1 MQMKRWF
8 ELLFY
13 VTFGAGMA
21 FGMSSFTMLSGLNE
35 IVTGP
40 WVVVAIVLAGL
51 LCSVIASS
59 VAELA
64 SMFPSAP
71 GVRTYLKAAFD
82 NRVSLMLVYLYLI
95 FMVLVA
101 AVEAY
106 MFALVLGAVFPAVP
120 AVAAVLG
127 IIGFTVV
134 VNVLGLELPKTMQ
147 IVTTLLLIVLIMG
160 LGAVGITRGTQP
172 PGAHEG
178 WEQAAKVPAAIGMAV
193 YLFIGFEWITMLGM
207 RPDSYRRTIPLSMPL
222 AIATN
227 VVAYSCVAF
236 GFWRLLPHAAII
248 AGTTPQVPFFTALL
262 GSGGPY
268 LALGISFLAIFSTFN
283 AGVMGGSRL
292 MYALSREG
300 ILPGWCARMNERGAP
315 VGGVLTLGTLSALA
329 ALVVV
334 TWHLEILAAVIG
346 SAFVCFVY
354 AAFMLAVIKLRR
366 TRPQARRSFRTR
378 VPEWLQWA
386 IAGAFPL
393 LGLSSLVS
401 QPGPKSI
408 PIVGALAFVAAAALL
423 TRWSHAR
430 TEKSKRATPYRP
442 VLEPEA

>member
-1 MQMKRWF
+1 MKRWF

-35 IVTGP
+35 IVSGP
-40 WVVVAIVLAGL
+40 WVVVAIVIAGL
-51 LCSVIASS
+51 LCAAISSS

-64 SMFPSAP
+64 SMYPSAP

-82 NRVSLMLVYLYLI
+82 NRPSLMLVYLYLI

-106 MFALVLGAVFPAVP
+106 MFALVLGSIFPQVSQYVTVIALI
-120 AVAAVLG
+120 A
-127 IIGFTVV
+127 FTVV
-134 VNVLGLELPKTMQ
+134 VNLYGLELPKTMQ
-147 IVTTLLLIVLIMG
+147 IVTTLLLIALVMVLGI
-160 LGAVGITRGTQP
+160 VGTVKGGQP
-172 PGAHEG
+172 PAANEG
-178 WEQAAKVPAAIGMAV
+178 WGQAAQVPAAVGMAV

-207 RPDSYRRTIPLSMPL
+207 RPDSYKRTIPLSMPL

-227 VVAYSCVAF
+227 VVAYSFVAI

-248 AGTTPQVPFFTALL
+248 AGTTPQVPYFVALM
-262 GSGGPY
+262 GRPGAY
-268 LALGISFLAIFSTFN
+268 LALAISFLAIFSTFN

-292 MYALSREG
+292 IYALTREG
-300 ILPGWCARMNERGAP
+300 ILPKWCAKMNERGAP
-315 VGGVLTLGTLSALA
+315 VGGILTLGTLAALA
-329 ALVVV
+329 AVVVV
-334 TWHLEILAAVIG
+334 TWRLEVLAAVIG

-354 AAFMLAVIKLRR
+354 SAFMLAVIKLRR
-366 TRPQARRSFRTR
+366 TRPQARRSFRTA
-378 VPEWLQWA
+378 VPEWAQWA
-386 IAGAFPL
+386 LAFALPL

-401 QPGPKSI
+401 QPGPKSV
-408 PIVGALAFVAAAALL
+408 PILGALAFTAAAALL

-430 TEKSKRATPYRP
+430 TEKSNRATPYRP

>member
-35 IVTGP
+35 IVSGP

-127 IIGFTVV
+127 IIAFTVV

-147 IVTTLLLIVLIMG
+147 IVTTLLLIVLIMT

-172 PGAHEG
+172 PGAYEG
-178 WEQAAKVPAAIGMAV
+178 WEQAASVPAAIGMAV

-227 VVAYSCVAF
+227 VVAYSFVAF
-236 GFWRLLPHAAII
+236 GFWRLLPHAAIV
-248 AGTTPQVPFFTALL
+248 AGTTPQVPYFTALL
-262 GSGGPY
+262 GPGGPY

-300 ILPGWCARMNERGAP
+300 ILPGWCAKMNERGAP

-386 IAGAFPL
+386 IAVAFPL

-408 PIVGALAFVAAAALL
+408 PIVGALAFVASAALL

-430 TEKSKRATPYRP
+430 TEKSKRATPYRT

>member
-1 MQMKRWF
+1 MKRWF

-51 LCSVIASS
+51 LCAAISGS

-64 SMFPSAP
+64 SMYPSAP

-82 NRVSLMLVYLYLI
+82 NRLSLLLVYLYLI
-95 FMVLVA
+95 FMILVA
-101 AVEAY
+101 AVEAF
-106 MFALVLGAVFPAVP
+106 MFALVLSSVFPGVP
-120 AVAAVLG
+120 LLLAALG

-134 VNVLGLELPKTMQ
+134 VNLYGLELPQTMQ
-147 IVTTLLLIVLIMG
+147 IITTLLLVVLIIA
-160 LGAVGITRGTQP
+160 LGVVGMTRGTQVP
-172 PGAHEG
+172 AAGEG
-178 WEQAAKVPAAIGMAV
+178 WEQAARVPAAVGMAV

-227 VVAYSCVAF
+227 VVAYSLCAF
-236 GFWRLLPHAAII
+236 GFWRMLPHAVIV
-248 AGTTPQVPFFTALL
+248 AGTTPQVPYFTALL
-262 GSGGPY
+262 GTPGPY

-292 MYALSREG
+292 IYALTREG
-300 ILPGWCARMNERGAP
+300 ILPGWCAKMNERGAP
-315 VGGVLTLGTLSALA
+315 VGGILTLGTLA
-329 ALVVV
+329 ALTAVVVV
-334 TWHLEILAAVIG
+334 TWRLEVLAAVIG

-354 AAFMLAVIKLRR
+354 AAFMLAVIKLRK

-378 VPEWLQWA
+378 VPQPLQWA
-386 IAGAFPL
+386 IAVVFPL

-408 PIVGALAFVAAAALL
+408 PIAGALVFVATAALL

>member
-1 MQMKRWF
+1 MKRWF

-21 FGMSSFTMLSGLNE
+21 FGMSSLTMLSGLNE

-51 LCSVIASS
+51 LCAAISSS

-64 SMFPSAP
+64 SMYPSAP

-101 AVEAY
+101 AVEAF
-106 MFALVLGAVFPAVP
+106 MFALVLGSVFPAVP
-120 AVAAVLG
+120 LLLAALA

-134 VNVLGLELPKTMQ
+134 VNLYGLELPKTMQ
-147 IVTTLLLIVLIMG
+147 IVTTLLLIVLIIV
-160 LGAVGITRGTQP
+160 LAVVGITRGTQVP
-172 PGAHEG
+172 AADEG
-178 WEQAAKVPAAIGMAV
+178 WGQAARVPAAIGMAV

-227 VVAYSCVAF
+227 VVAYSLCAF
-236 GFWRLLPHAAII
+236 GFWRMLPHAAIV
-248 AGTTPQVPFFTALL
+248 AGTTPQIPYFTALL
-262 GSGGPY
+262 GPWGPY

-292 MYALSREG
+292 IYALTREG
-300 ILPGWCARMNERGAP
+300 ILPAWCAKMNERGAP
-315 VGGVLTLGTLSALA
+315 VGGIFTLGTLA
-329 ALVVV
+329 ALTAVVVV
-334 TWHLEILAAVIG
+334 TWRVEVLAAVIG

-354 AAFMLAVIKLRR
+354 AAFMLAVIKLRK
-366 TRPQARRSFRTR
+366 TRPQARRSFRTA

-386 IAGAFPL
+386 IAVAFPL

-408 PIVGALAFVAAAALL
+408 PIAGALVFVAAAALL

-430 TEKSKRATPYRP
+430 TEKSNRATPYRP

>member
-1 MQMKRWF
+1 MKRWF

-64 SMFPSAP
+64 SMYPSAP

-82 NRVSLMLVYLYLI
+82 NRLSLMLVYLYLI

-106 MFALVLGAVFPAVP
+106 MFGLVMRSVFPGVP
-120 AVAAVLG
+120 PLAAGLG
-127 IIGFTVV
+127 LIAFTVA
-134 VNVLGLELPKTMQ
+134 VNLRGLELPKTMQ
-147 IVTTLLLIVLIMG
+147 ICTTVLLIVLVMG
-160 LGAVGITRGTQP
+160 LGVMGMLRGGQP
-172 PGAHEG
+172 PAAHEG
-178 WEQAAKVPAAIGMAV
+178 WEQAAKIPAAVGMAV
-193 YLFIGFEWITMLGM
+193 YLFIGFEWVTMLGM
-207 RPDSYRRTIPLSMPL
+207 RPDSYKRTIPLSMPL

-227 VVAYSCVAF
+227 VVAYSLCAF
-236 GFWRLLPHAAII
+236 GFWRLLSHAQIV
-248 AGTTPQVPFFTALL
+248 AGTTPQVPYFTALL

-283 AGVMGGSRL
+283 AGIMGGSRL
-292 MYALSREG
+292 IYVLTREG
-300 ILPGWCARMNERGAP
+300 ILPAWCAKMNERGAP
-315 VGGVLTLGTLSALA
+315 VGGIFTLGTLTSLITV
-329 ALVVV
+329 VVV

-354 AAFMLAVIKLRR
+354 SAFMLAVIKLRR
-366 TRPQARRSFRTR
+366 TRPQARRSFRTA
-378 VPEWLQWA
+378 VPQWLQWT
-386 IAGAFPL
+386 IAAAFPL

-408 PIVGALAFVAAAALL
+408 PILGALAFTAVAALL

>member
-1 MQMKRWF
+1 MKRWF

-64 SMFPSAP
+64 SMFPSSP

-101 AVEAY
+101 AVEAF

-120 AVAAVLG
+120 LVAAVLG

-147 IVTTLLLIVLIMG
+147 IVTTLLLIALIMV
-160 LGAVGITRGTQP
+160 LGAVGITRGAQP
-172 PGAHEG
+172 PAGNEG
-178 WEQAAKVPAAIGMAV
+178 WAQAARVPAAVGMAV

-207 RPDSYRRTIPLSMPL
+207 RPDSYKRTIPLSMPL

-236 GFWRLLPHAAII
+236 GFWRLLPHAAIV
-248 AGTTPQVPFFTALL
+248 AGTTPQVPYFTALL
-262 GSGGPY
+262 GPTGPY

-300 ILPGWCARMNERGAP
+300 ILPGWCAKMNERGAP
-315 VGGVLTLGTLSALA
+315 VGGVLTLGTLAALTG
-329 ALVVV
+329 LVVV
-334 TWHLEILAAVIG
+334 TWRLEVLAAVIG

-366 TRPQARRSFRTR
+366 TRPQARRSFRTA
-378 VPEWLQWA
+378 VPEWLQWG
-386 IAGAFPL
+386 IAAAFPL

-408 PIVGALAFVAAAALL
+408 PILGALAFVAVAALL

-430 TEKSKRATPYRP
+430 TEKSKRATPYHP

>member
-1 MQMKRWF
+1 MKRWF

-40 WVVVAIVLAGL
+40 WVVVAIVLAGS
-51 LCSVIASS
+51 LCAAIASS

-64 SMFPSAP
+64 SMYPSSP

-82 NRVSLMLVYLYLI
+82 NRVSLMLVYLYLT

-101 AVEAY
+101 AVEAF
-106 MFALVLGAVFPAVP
+106 MFALVLGSVVP
-120 AVAAVLG
+120 EVPRVAAALG

-134 VNVLGLELPKTMQ
+134 VNLFGLELPKTMQ
-147 IVTTLLLIVLIMG
+147 IVTTLLLIVLIVV
-160 LGAVGITRGTQP
+160 LGVVGITRGAELPAAT
-172 PGAHEG
+172 EG
-178 WEQAAKVPAAIGMAV
+178 WAQAAKVPAAIGMAV

-207 RPDSYRRTIPLSMPL
+207 RPDSYKRTIPLSMPL

-227 VVAYSCVAF
+227 VVAYSLCAF
-236 GFWRLLPHAAII
+236 GFWRLLPHAAIV
-248 AGTTPQVPFFTALL
+248 AGTTPQVPYFTALL
-262 GSGGPY
+262 GPTGPY

-292 MYALSREG
+292 IYALTREG
-300 ILPGWCARMNERGAP
+300 ILPSWCAKMNERGAP
-315 VGGVLTLGTLSALA
+315 VGGILTLGTLTALVVM
-329 ALVVV
+329 VVV
-334 TWHLEILAAVIG
+334 TWELEVLAAVIG

-408 PIVGALAFVAAAALL
+408 PVLGALAFVAVAALL

-430 TEKSKRATPYRP
+430 TEKSKRATPYRT

>member
-1 MQMKRWF
+1 MKRWF

-13 VTFGAGMA
+13 VTFCAGMA

-51 LCSVIASS
+51 LCVGISSS

-64 SMFPSAP
+64 SMYPSAP

-82 NRVSLMLVYLYLI
+82 NRISLMLVYLYLI
-95 FMVLVA
+95 FMILVA

-106 MFALVLGAVFPAVP
+106 MFGLVVHSIFPGVP
-120 AVAAVLG
+120 PLVSGVGL
-127 IIGFTVV
+127 ILFTVA
-134 VNVLGLELPKTMQ
+134 VNLRGLELPKTMQ
-147 IVTTLLLIVLIMG
+147 IVTTLLLIALVIVLGVMG
-160 LGAVGITRGTQP
+160 IVRGGQLP
-172 PGAHEG
+172 ASNEG

-193 YLFIGFEWITMLGM
+193 YLFIGFEWVTMLGM

-227 VVAYSCVAF
+227 VVAYSLVAI
-236 GFWRLLPHAAII
+236 GLWRLLPHATII
-248 AGTTPQVPFFTALL
+248 AGTTPQVPYFTALL
-262 GSGGPY
+262 GPAGPY
-268 LALGISFLAIFSTFN
+268 LALGVSFLAIFSTFN
-283 AGVMGGSRL
+283 AGIMGGSRL
-292 MYALSREG
+292 IYVLTREG
-300 ILPGWCARMNERGAP
+300 ILPGWCAKMNERGAP
-315 VGGVLTLGTLSALA
+315 VGGIFTLGTLATLA
-329 ALVVV
+329 AVVVV
-334 TWHLEILAAVIG
+334 TWRLEVLAAVIG

-366 TRPQARRSFRTR
+366 TRPQARRSFRTA
-378 VPEWLQWA
+378 VPQWLQYA
-386 IAGAFPL
+386 IAVAFPL

-401 QPGPKSI
+401 QPGPKSV
-408 PIVGALAFVAAAALL
+408 PVLGALAFTAAAALL

-430 TEKSKRATPYRP
+430 TEKSNRATPYRP

>member
-1 MQMKRWF
+1 MKRWF

-64 SMFPSAP
+64 SMFPSSP

-101 AVEAY
+101 AVEAF

-120 AVAAVLG
+120 LVAAVLG

-147 IVTTLLLIVLIMG
+147 IITTLLLIALIMV
-160 LGAVGITRGTQP
+160 LGAVGITRGAQP
-172 PGAHEG
+172 PAGNEG
-178 WEQAAKVPAAIGMAV
+178 WEQAARVPAAIGMAV

-207 RPDSYRRTIPLSMPL
+207 RPDSYKRTIPLSMPL

-236 GFWRLLPHAAII
+236 GFWRLLPHAAIV
-248 AGTTPQVPFFTALL
+248 AGTTPQVPYFTALL
-262 GSGGPY
+262 GPTGPY

-300 ILPGWCARMNERGAP
+300 ILPGWCAKMNERGAP
-315 VGGVLTLGTLSALA
+315 VGGVLTLGTLAALTG
-329 ALVVV
+329 LVVV
-334 TWHLEILAAVIG
+334 TWRLEVLAAVIG

-366 TRPQARRSFRTR
+366 TRPQARRSFRTA
-378 VPEWLQWA
+378 VPEWLQWG
-386 IAGAFPL
+386 IAVAFPL

-408 PIVGALAFVAAAALL
+408 PILGALAFTAVAALL

-430 TEKSKRATPYRP
+430 TEKSKRATPYHP

>member
-1 MQMKRWF
+1 MKRWF

-64 SMFPSAP
+64 SMFPSSP

-101 AVEAY
+101 AVEAF

-120 AVAAVLG
+120 LVAAVLG

-134 VNVLGLELPKTMQ
+134 VNVLGLELPRTMQ
-147 IVTTLLLIVLIMG
+147 IITTLLLIALIMV
-160 LGAVGITRGTQP
+160 LGAVGITRGAQP
-172 PGAHEG
+172 PAGNEG
-178 WEQAAKVPAAIGMAV
+178 WEQAARVPAAIGMAV

-207 RPDSYRRTIPLSMPL
+207 RPDSYKRTIPLSMPL

-236 GFWRLLPHAAII
+236 GFWRLLPHAAIV
-248 AGTTPQVPFFTALL
+248 AGTTPQVPYFTALL
-262 GSGGPY
+262 GPTGPY

-300 ILPGWCARMNERGAP
+300 ILPGWCAKMNERGAP
-315 VGGVLTLGTLSALA
+315 VGGVLTLGTLAALTG
-329 ALVVV
+329 LVVV
-334 TWHLEILAAVIG
+334 TWRLEVLAAVIG

-366 TRPQARRSFRTR
+366 TRPQARRSFRTA
-378 VPEWLQWA
+378 VPEWLQWG
-386 IAGAFPL
+386 IAVAFPL

-408 PIVGALAFVAAAALL
+408 PILGALAFTAAAALL

>member
-1 MQMKRWF
+1 MKRWF

-147 IVTTLLLIVLIMG
+147 IVTTLLLIVLIMV
-160 LGAVGITRGTQP
+160 LGAVGMARGTQP

-178 WEQAAKVPAAIGMAV
+178 WEQASKVPAAIGMAV

-227 VVAYSCVAF
+227 VVAYSFVAF
-236 GFWRLLPHAAII
+236 GFWRLLPHAAIV

-262 GSGGPY
+262 GPGGPY

-300 ILPGWCARMNERGAP
+300 ILPGWCAKMNERGAP

-386 IAGAFPL
+386 IAVAFPL

-408 PIVGALAFVAAAALL
+408 PIVGALAFTAAAALL

>member
-1 MQMKRWF
+1 MKRWF

-51 LCSVIASS
+51 LCSAIASS

-64 SMFPSAP
+64 SMYPSSP

-82 NRVSLMLVYLYLI
+82 NRVSLLLVYLYLI

-101 AVEAY
+101 AVEAF
-106 MFALVLGAVFPAVP
+106 MFGLVLH
-120 AVAAVLG
+120 AVLPG
-127 IIGFTVV
+127 VPELAAALAIIGFTIV
-134 VNVLGLELPKTMQ
+134 VNLFGLELPKTMQ
-147 IVTTLLLIVLIMG
+147 IVTTLLLIVLIMT
-160 LGAVGITRGTQP
+160 LGVVGITRGAELP
-172 PGAHEG
+172 AAGEG
-178 WEQAAKVPAAIGMAV
+178 WAQAAKVPAAIGMAV

-207 RPDSYRRTIPLSMPL
+207 RPDSYKRTIPLSMPL

-227 VVAYSCVAF
+227 VVAYSLCAF
-236 GFWRLLPHAAII
+236 GFWRMLPHATIV
-248 AGTTPQVPFFTALL
+248 AGTTPQIPYFTALL
-262 GSGGPY
+262 GPAGPY

-292 MYALSREG
+292 IYALTREG
-300 ILPGWCARMNERGAP
+300 ILPGWCAKMNERGAP
-315 VGGVLTLGTLSALA
+315 VGGILTLGSLA
-329 ALVVV
+329 ALIAVIVV
-334 TWHLEILAAVIG
+334 TWRLEVLAAVIG

-366 TRPQARRSFRTR
+366 TRPQARRSFRTA
-378 VPEWLQWA
+378 VPEWLQWG

-401 QPGPKSI
+401 QPGPKSL
-408 PIVGALAFVAAAALL
+408 PIAGALAFVAAAALL

-430 TEKSKRATPYRP
+430 TEKSKRATPYRT